1 MTELA
6 VGVVGA
12 GWMATDYHVP
22 AFTSHPRTRV
32 VAFAERDSDR
42 RATVE
47 REQSL
52 PGYGDAESMLAA
64 HDLDVVSICTP
75 PSTHEA
81 IFLQAVE
88 AGCHVLCEKPLA
100 LTAESARR
108 MATAADEAGVVTQVG
123 YLHRYYRNY
132 ERALELLSNDMLGDI
147 VEVSIAHHSA
157 PPSVG
162 WYYDPALSG
171 GGVARDLFPHS
182 LDVLFELFGED
193 CTVTDASVRHLRD
206 RAVEDAARVS
216 LSFDGTAASGGSSD
230 ERGESDGVSAD
241 DGGSSD
247 EHSESDGVPVEL
259 SATWTQTEGV
269 TRVLVVGTEGWLELD
284 SETLQGDIHGRP
296 FEYQHGELPLV
307 DIGVAN
313 LFGATDED
321 AHTARLHD
329 FADHAAAGDR
339 ETAAPASRGVAVAEV
354 IDAVYGQCS
363 VDWGAEP

>member
-1 MTELA
+1 MAELA

-32 VAFAERDSDR
+32 VAVAERDPDR
-42 RATVE
+42 RAAVE
-47 REQSL
+47 ADLSL
-52 PGYGDAESMLAA
+52 PGYGDAASMLAA

-75 PSTHEA
+75 PSTHEE
-81 IFLQAVE
+81 IFMQAVE

-108 MATAADEAGVVTQVG
+108 MADAATDAGVVTQVG

-132 ERALELLSNDMLGDI
+132 ERALQLLGNHMLGDI

-157 PPSVG
+157 PPSAG
-162 WYYDPALSG
+162 WYYNPTLSG

-193 CTVTDASVRHLRD
+193 CEVTDASIRHLRD
-206 RAVEDAARVS
+206 RPVEDTARVS
-216 LSFDGTAASGGSSD
+216 LSFDGVSAGDASRGSSD
-230 ERGESDGVSAD
+230 RR
-241 DGGSSD
+241 
-247 EHSESDGVPVEL
+247 SESEGIPVEL

-296 FEYQHGELPLV
+296 FEYQHGEVPLV
-307 DIGVAN
+307 DIGIAN
-313 LFGATDED
+313 LFGACDED
-321 AHTARLHD
+321 AHTTRIQD

-354 IDAVYGQCS
+354 IDAVYDRCG
-363 VDWGAEP
+363 VDWRAGS

>member
-32 VAFAERDSDR
+32 VAFAERDDGR
-42 RATVE
+42 RATVAGE
-47 REQSL
+47 LSL
-52 PGYGDAESMLAA
+52 PGYADAEAMLAA
-64 HDLDVVSICTP
+64 HDLDAVSICTP
-75 PSTHEA
+75 PSTHEG
-81 IFLQAVE
+81 IFLAAVE

-100 LTAESARR
+100 LSAESARR
-108 MATAADEAGVVTQVG
+108 MAEAAERAGVVTQVG

-132 ERALELLSNDMLGDI
+132 ERALELLDNDMLGDI
-147 VEVSIAHHSA
+147 VEVTIAHHSA

-162 WYYDPALSG
+162 WYYNPDLSG

-182 LDVLFELFGED
+182 LDVLCELFGETPD
-193 CTVTDASVRHLRD
+193 VTGATVRHLRD

-216 LSFDGTAASGGSSD
+216 LSFGD
-230 ERGESDGVSAD
+230 
-241 DGGSSD
+241 
-247 EHSESDGVPVEL
+247 VPVEL

-269 TRVLVVGTEGWLELD
+269 SRVLVVGIEGWLELD
-284 SETLQGDIHGRP
+284 SETLQGDVHGRP
-296 FEYQHGELPLV
+296 FEFKQGSLPLV

-313 LFGATDED
+313 LFPASDED
-321 AHTARLHD
+321 AHTARIHD
-329 FADHAAAGDR
+329 FADHAAAGDT

-354 IDAVYGQCS
+354 IDSVYERSGADGEGQR
-363 VDWGAEP
+363 

>member
-32 VAFAERDSDR
+32 VAVAERDPDR

-47 REQSL
+47 RELSL
-52 PGYGDAESMLAA
+52 PGYADATSMLAA

-75 PSTHEA
+75 PSTHEE
-81 IFLQAVE
+81 IFLQAVD

-108 MATAADEAGVVTQVG
+108 MADAAAEAGVVTQVG

-132 ERALELLSNDMLGDI
+132 ERALQLLDNDMLGDI

-162 WYYDPALSG
+162 WYYNPALSG

-193 CTVTDASVRHLRD
+193 CDVTDASVRYLRD

-216 LSFDGTAASGGSSD
+216 LSFDGVSASGGSPD
-230 ERGESDGVSAD
+230 ER
-241 DGGSSD
+241 
-247 EHSESDGVPVEL
+247 SESGGVPVDL

-313 LFGATDED
+313 LFGASDED
-321 AHTARLHD
+321 AHTARIQD

-354 IDAVYGQCS
+354 IDAVYEACG
-363 VDWGAEP
+363 VDWGAGS

>member
-1 MTELA
+1 MSELA

-32 VAFAERDSDR
+32 VAFAERDPDR

-47 REQSL
+47 RELSL
-52 PGYGDAESMLAA
+52 PGYPDAEPMLTA

-81 IFLQAVE
+81 IFLQAVD
-88 AGCHVLCEKPLA
+88 AGCHILCEKPLA
-100 LTAESARR
+100 LSAESARR
-108 MATAADEAGVVTQVG
+108 MAEAADAAGVITQVG

-132 ERALELLSNDMLGDI
+132 ERAIQLLDNGLLGDI

-162 WYYDPALSG
+162 WYYDPARSG

-193 CTVTDASVRHLRD
+193 CEVTDASVRHLRD
-206 RAVEDAARVS
+206 RDVEDAARVS
-216 LSFDGTAASGGSSD
+216 LTFDGVSANGGSSD
-230 ERGESDGVSAD
+230 SLRS
-241 DGGSSD
+241 
-247 EHSESDGVPVEL
+247 SDGVPVEL

-284 SETLQGDIHGRP
+284 SETLEGDIHGRP
-296 FEYQHGELPLV
+296 FEYQHGELSIV

-313 LFGATDED
+313 LFGASDED
-321 AHTARLHD
+321 AHTTRVQD
-329 FADHAAAGDR
+329 FADHVAAGDSA
-339 ETAAPASRGVAVAEV
+339 TAAPASRGVAVAEV
-354 IDAVYGQCS
+354 IDAVYDRC
-363 VDWGAEP
+363 GADS

>member
-32 VAFAERDSDR
+32 VAFAERDLDR
-42 RATVE
+42 RAAVE
-47 REQSL
+47 AELSL
-52 PGYGDAESMLAA
+52 PGYGDAASMLAA

-75 PSTHEA
+75 PSTHEE
-81 IFLQAVE
+81 IFLQAVD

-100 LTAESARR
+100 LSAASARR
-108 MATAADEAGVVTQVG
+108 MADAADAAGVVTQVG

-132 ERALELLSNDMLGDI
+132 ERALQLLDNDMLGDI

-162 WYYDPALSG
+162 WYYNPDLSG

-193 CTVTDASVRHLRD
+193 CEVRDASVRHLRD
-206 RAVEDAARVS
+206 RAVEDTARVS
-216 LSFDGTAASGGSSD
+216 LTFEDRSASDASEGST
-230 ERGESDGVSAD
+230 V
-241 DGGSSD
+241 
-247 EHSESDGVPVEL
+247 EHSESTSVPVEL

-284 SETLQGDIHGRP
+284 AETLQGDVHGRP

-307 DIGVAN
+307 DIGIAN
-313 LFGATDED
+313 LFGASDED

-329 FADHAAAGDR
+329 FADKAAAGDR
-339 ETAAPASRGVAVAEV
+339 ETRAPDSFCPRM
-354 IDAVYGQCS
+354 
-363 VDWGAEP
+363 